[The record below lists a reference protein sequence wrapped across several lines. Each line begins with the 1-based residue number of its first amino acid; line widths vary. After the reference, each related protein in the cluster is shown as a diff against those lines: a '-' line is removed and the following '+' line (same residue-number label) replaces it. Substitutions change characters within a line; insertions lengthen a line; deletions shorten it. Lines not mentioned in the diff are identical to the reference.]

1 MPPGMNKP
9 LLALL
14 ALLSTTAYADTLVSN
29 VNGIQVGADGQ
40 LQHFTGLL
48 IADDGKVK
56 TVLTGPPPPIAFA
69 HTVDGG
75 GRTMLPGLIDGHG
88 HVMDLGFAALRIDVT
103 GTRSIAEL
111 QQRLRDY
118 AATHPND
125 KWIVGFGWNQEMW
138 AEKTVPDLGRPRCRR
153 QRPAGRTGTCRR
165 PCGGRQ

>member
-1 MPPGMNKP
+1 MHKP

-56 TVLTGPPPPIAFA
+56 TVLTGPPPPIALT
-69 HTVDGG
+69 HTVDGS

-125 KWIVGFGWNQEMW
+125 RGSSASAGTRRCGPRSAF
-138 AEKTVPDLGRPRCRR
+138 RPR
-153 QRPAGRTGTCRR
+153 PTSMPSSATGPSYWNVSTAMRWSPTAPR
-165 PCGGRQ
+165 